1 MKLRKARID
10 NFKGVKECEIDFL
23 DSATPRRITA
33 ILGDNGSGKTTV
45 LQAIGLLLSLA
56 SRKSQSPETFAWHG
70 FLAERLGTLGVTHVE
85 LDVEFDDEERKTT
98 LMLFDKW
105 EGSLSPAERS
115 RLQPKIPHDERYLTL
130 SYSAGEFRCNKGPR
144 GLNQFAGREY
154 IRALVRTQQEYWQD
168 YRRVGDVF
176 WYDQMRNIGRI
187 LHQKVPNGESIEYP
201 ETWTIGMEQLRE
213 FLIVE
218 WSYHLSG
225 HQRREFIPEIEKKLN
240 HVFPDL
246 RLRGSAPK
254 YVGVSGTSGVAES
267 YFFMERDGKQFD
279 ISEMSSGEQAVFPL
293 IYEFVRLSI
302 AKSIVLIDELELHL
316 HPPEQQRLLTSLRQ
330 IGPDCQ
336 FIITTHSPF
345 LEGAI
350 PREEQVRLKGGTLCL

>member
-1 MKLRKARID
+1 MKLRKARIE
-10 NFKGVKECEIDFL
+10 NFKGVEKCEMDFIS
-23 DSATPRRITA
+23 SATPRRITA

-56 SRKSQSPETFAWHG
+56 SRKTQAPETFAWHG
-70 FLAERLGTLGVTHVE
+70 FLAERLGTLGTTLVE
-85 LDVEFDDEERKTT
+85 LEVEFDDDERKATR
-98 LMLFDKW
+98 MLFDKW
-105 EGSLSPAERS
+105 ESSLSPAERS
-115 RLQPKIPHDERYLTL
+115 RLQPKIPHDEKILTL
-130 SYSAGEFRCNKGPR
+130 SYRAGEFECNRGPR

-154 IRALVRTQQEYWQD
+154 ISSLVKTQPEYWQE

-187 LHQKVPNGESIEYP
+187 LHRKEPNGDAIEYP
-201 ETWTIGMEQLRE
+201 ETWKIGMEQLRE

-225 HQRREFIPEIEKKLN
+225 HQRREFIPEIERKLH

-254 YVGVSGTSGVAES
+254 FVGVSGTSGVAES
-267 YFFMERDGKQFD
+267 YFLMERGGRQFD

-293 IYEFVRLSI
+293 IYEFVRLAI
-302 AKSIVLIDELELHL
+302 ARSIVLIDELELHSSGTTAITGESTADRSGL
-316 HPPEQQRLLTSLRQ
+316 PVHHHNAFSL
-330 IGPDCQ
+330 
-336 FIITTHSPF
+336 S
-345 LEGAI
+345 
-350 PREEQVRLKGGTLCL
+350 GGRNSA